1 LASALLVF
9 YQGFTEDF
17 YQGEVWQ
24 LLTNTGP
31 VARLV
36 LLILLAFSILS
47 WAIIFRK
54 LRIFRT
60 AQRESV
66 EFLKVFRQSKRLSE
80 IRTFCRSLKESPLPE
95 VFQSGYRE
103 IESQATTTS
112 TTENP
117 GKPRIRSLEAV
128 RRALQIGASTE
139 LGRLE
144 KWLVWLATTGGVT
157 PFVGL
162 FGTVWGIIDAFHG
175 LATAGTATLHSVAPG
190 IAEALITTA
199 AGLFAAIPAVIAY
212 NVFLQR
218 IKEFGAEIDD
228 FSLEFLNMTERYFI
242 D

>member
-1 LASALLVF
+1 MAAALLVF
-9 YQGFTEDF
+9 YQGFTQDF

-36 LLILLAFSILS
+36 LLMLLAFSILS

-54 LRIFRT
+54 FRVFRA
-60 AQRESV
+60 AQRESL
-66 EFLKVFRQSKRLSE
+66 EFLKVFRQSKKLSE
-80 IRTFCRSLKESPLPE
+80 IRAFCRTLKESPLPE

-103 IESQATTTS
+103 IESQATM
-112 TTENP
+112 TENP

-144 KWLVWLATTGGVT
+144 QWLVWLATTGAVT

-212 NVFLQR
+212 NIFLQR
-218 IKEFGAEIDD
+218 IKEFGTQMDD
-228 FSLEFLNMTERYFI
+228 FALEFLNMTERYFI
-242 D
+242 E

>member
-1 LASALLVF
+1 LAAALLVF
-9 YQGFTEDF
+9 YQGFTQDF

-36 LLILLAFSILS
+36 LLMLLGFSILS

-54 LRIFRT
+54 FRT
-60 AQRESV
+60 FRAAQHESL
-66 EFLKVFRQSKRLSE
+66 EFLKVFRQSKKLSE
-80 IRTFCRSLKESPLPE
+80 IRAFCRNLKESPLPE

-103 IESQATTTS
+103 IESQATMS
-112 TTENP
+112 ESP
-117 GKPRIRSLEAV
+117 GKPRIRSLEGV
-128 RRALQIGASTE
+128 RRALQIGSSSE

-144 KWLVWLATTGGVT
+144 RWLVWLATTGAVT

-212 NVFLQR
+212 NIFLQR
-218 IKEFGAEIDD
+218 IKEFGAQMDD
-228 FSLEFLNMTERYFI
+228 FALEFLNMTERYFI
-242 D
+242 E

>member
-1 LASALLVF
+1 LAPALLVF
-9 YQGFTEDF
+9 YQGFTQDF

-36 LLILLAFSILS
+36 LLMLLGFSILS
-47 WAIIFRK
+47 WAIIFLK
-54 LRIFRT
+54 FRT
-60 AQRESV
+60 FRAAQRESV
-66 EFLKVFRQSKRLSE
+66 EFLKVFRQSKKLSE
-80 IRTFCRSLKESPLPE
+80 IRAFCRTLKESPLPE

-103 IESQATTTS
+103 IESQATM
-112 TTENP
+112 TENP

-139 LGRLE
+139 MGRLE
-144 KWLVWLATTGGVT
+144 QWLVWLATTGAVT

-162 FGTVWGIIDAFHG
+162 FGTVWGIIDAFNG
-175 LATAGTATLHSVAPG
+175 LATAGTASLHSVAPG

-199 AGLFAAIPAVIAY
+199 AGLFTAIPAVIAY
-212 NVFLQR
+212 NIFLQR
-218 IKEFGAEIDD
+218 IKEFGTQMDD
-228 FSLEFLNMTERYFI
+228 FSLEFLNMTERYFT

>member
-1 LASALLVF
+1 MAAALLVF
-9 YQGFTEDF
+9 YQGFTQDF

-47 WAIIFRK
+47 WAIIFLK
-54 LRIFRT
+54 FRT
-60 AQRESV
+60 FRAAQRESV
-66 EFLKVFRQSKRLSE
+66 EFLKVFRQSKKLSE
-80 IRTFCRSLKESPLPE
+80 IRAFCRTLKESPLPE
-95 VFQSGYRE
+95 VFQSGSRE
-103 IESQATTTS
+103 IESQATM
-112 TTENP
+112 TENP

-139 LGRLE
+139 MGRLE
-144 KWLVWLATTGGVT
+144 KWLVWLATTGAVT

-175 LATAGTATLHSVAPG
+175 LATAGTASLHSVAPG

-199 AGLFAAIPAVIAY
+199 AGLFTAIPAVIAY
-212 NVFLQR
+212 NIFLQR
-218 IKEFGAEIDD
+218 IKEFGTQMDD
-228 FSLEFLNMTERYFI
+228 FSLEFLNMTERHFT

>member
-1 LASALLVF
+1 LAAALLVF
-9 YQGFTEDF
+9 YQGFTQDF

-36 LLILLAFSILS
+36 LLMLLAFSILS

-54 LRIFRT
+54 FRT
-60 AQRESV
+60 FQAAQHESL
-66 EFLKVFRQSKRLSE
+66 EFLKVFRQSKKLSE
-80 IRTFCRSLKESPLPE
+80 IRAFCRTLKESPLPE

-103 IESQATTTS
+103 IESQAA

-128 RRALQIGASTE
+128 RRALQIGASAE

-144 KWLVWLATTGGVT
+144 KWVVWLATTGGVA

-175 LATAGTATLHSVAPG
+175 LATAGTASLHSVAPG

-199 AGLFAAIPAVIAY
+199 AGLFTAIPAVIAY
-212 NVFLQR
+212 NIFLQR
-218 IKEFGAEIDD
+218 IKEFGTQMDD
-228 FSLEFLNMTERYFI
+228 FALEFLNMTERYFT

>member
-1 LASALLVF
+1 LAAAFLVL
-9 YQGFTEDF
+9 YQGFTQDF

-24 LLTNTGP
+24 LLSTTGP

-36 LLILLAFSILS
+36 LLLLLGLSILS
-47 WAIIFRK
+47 WAIILRK
-54 LRIFRT
+54 FRIFR
-60 AQRESV
+60 AARKESL
-66 EFLKVFRQSKRLSE
+66 EFLQVFRQSKKLSE
-80 IRTFCRSLKESPLPE
+80 IRAFSRTLKESPLPE
-95 VFQSGYRE
+95 VFQAGYHE
-103 IESQATTTS
+103 IESQAT

-139 LGRLE
+139 LSRLE
-144 KWLVWLATTGGVT
+144 QWLVWLATTGSVS

-175 LATAGTATLHSVAPG
+175 LATAGTASLHSVAPG

-199 AGLFAAIPAVIAY
+199 AGLFTAVPAVVAY
-212 NVFLQR
+212 NTFLQS
-218 IKEFGAEIDD
+218 IKEFGTQMDD
-228 FSLEFLNMTERYFI
+228 FALEFLNMTERHFM

>member
-1 LASALLVF
+1 MTAAILVY
-9 YQGFTEDF
+9 YQGFTQGF

-24 LLTNTGP
+24 LISNTGP
-31 VARLV
+31 VARFV
-36 LLILLAFSILS
+36 LLLLLAFSVLS

-54 LRIFRT
+54 FRVFRA
-60 AQRESV
+60 AQRESLD
-66 EFLKVFRQSKRLSE
+66 FLQVFRQSKKLSE
-80 IRTFCRSLKESPLPE
+80 VRAFSRSLKESPLPE
-95 VFQSGYRE
+95 VFQAGYRE
-103 IESQATTTS
+103 IESQATM
-112 TTENP
+112 TENP
-117 GKPRIRSLEAV
+117 GKPRIRSVEAV

-144 KWLVWLATTGGVT
+144 QWLVWLATTGAVT

-175 LATAGTATLHSVAPG
+175 LATGSGATLHSVAPG

-212 NVFLQR
+212 NIFLQR
-218 IKEFGAEIDD
+218 IKEFGAQMDD
-228 FSLEFLNMTERYFI
+228 FALEFLNMTERYFV

>member
-1 LASALLVF
+1 MAAALLVF
-9 YQGFTEDF
+9 YQGFTQDF
-17 YQGEVWQ
+17 YQGEIWQ

-36 LLILLAFSILS
+36 LLMLLGFSILS
-47 WAIIFRK
+47 WAIILRK
-54 LRIFRT
+54 FRT
-60 AQRESV
+60 FRAARNESL
-66 EFLKVFRQSKRLSE
+66 EFLKVFRQSKKLSE
-80 IRTFCRSLKESPLPE
+80 IRAFCRTLKESPLPE

-103 IESQATTTS
+103 IENQAAMVES
-112 TTENP
+112 P

-139 LGRLE
+139 LGRME
-144 KWLVWLATTGGVT
+144 QWLVWLATTGSVT

-212 NVFLQR
+212 NIFLQR
-218 IKEFGAEIDD
+218 IKEFGAQMDD
-228 FSLEFLNMTERYFI
+228 FALEFLNMTERYFTE
-242 D
+242 